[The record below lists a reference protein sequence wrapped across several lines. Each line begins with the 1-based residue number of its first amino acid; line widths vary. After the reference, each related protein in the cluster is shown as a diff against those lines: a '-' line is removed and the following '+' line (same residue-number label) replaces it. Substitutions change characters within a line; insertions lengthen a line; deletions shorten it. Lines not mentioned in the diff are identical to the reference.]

1 MDARKLG
8 GVAVGVAALAAALLG
23 WRALAHPVPE
33 AAPHDQAELAAPEAA
48 ATAPRPSSG
57 VVPDAGSSERVPCA
71 DSPFA
76 VPVGTELRYH
86 LELGDGTEAQSAEY
100 VLRLKDTHVE
110 AGERVDAWQLELN
123 VPGAEEPVETDF
135 SRRCSEAGAQE
146 PWMGVDFAGLSEL
159 LSQGWRWP
167 LHLQAGA
174 HFGGE
179 LRRQVMDQQITVE
192 REHRVIGRESVST
205 PAGSFDAWR
214 VELTDRASPGTPP
227 GEGTA
232 WVAEGVGLVRL
243 RQPTAGGSFSLEL
256 VERSAS

>member
-76 VPVGTELRYH
+76 VPVGTELRY
-86 LELGDGTEAQSAEY
+86 
-100 VLRLKDTHVE
+100 
-110 AGERVDAWQLELN
+110 QLELN